1 MDAQRHA
8 EYYGMQRTFDE
19 LYAKSKAG
27 ETFTGL
33 MELVLSPDNIMLA
46 YRNIKTNTGSYTT
59 GTDKQNI
66 GDIGRLPPAEVIGK
80 IRKIVTGSEHGYR
93 PKPVRR
99 KDIPKPNGK
108 TRPLG
113 IPCIWDRL
121 VHQCIKQILEPICEA
136 KFSNN
141 SYGFRPNRSV
151 EHAISRTYSL
161 LQRAHLHYV
170 LEFDIKGFFDNV
182 NHSKLMV
189 ANDPNVFN
197 LLCNCG
203 TPQDYYSLPYMTQI
217 ATADPTSVDQTRRR
231 VKAYKAL
238 MGDYFPVTADHN
250 NIWYPS
256 AVGTGSV
263 LIEKRDLSGTAKEEY
278 EKWLG
283 IADTVQLQK
292 GRFIGDLY
300 SYGFDPYETYV
311 VEKDGV
317 MYYAF
322 YKDGSKYSPTG
333 YPDIELKGLDP
344 NKMYRIV
351 DYVNDRVVATNL
363 MGDNAVFNTRFSD
376 YLLVK
381 AVEISEPDPEPVDP
395 DYGFTSVDD
404 RDEALIYTG
413 TWHDD
418 NNASFSEGTARY
430 TNSTDASVVFSFTGT
445 SIRWYGQRDTNFGT
459 AEVYLDDE
467 LKTTVDANGAAEA
480 GVCLFEALD
489 LPAAEHTIK
498 IVCKSGVIDID
509 RFAYE
514 AATLEPIYEKV
525 DALSDRIT
533 YVGNWEEYHNSEFY
547 MGNAMRTDEAGAYAE
562 LTFRGTAVR
571 LYAEMSFNFGTAD
584 VYLDGELVENIIL
597 YGQEATG
604 QLMFERTGL
613 EEGEHTIRLVQ
624 NAWNINL
631 DYISYLPEQDQP
643 TPPETT
649 VTVDAMDAQL
659 VYTGVW
665 NDDYHDVFQEG
676 TARYAISAGASVE
689 FEFTGSEIRWYGQ
702 NDSNFGVASVYIDN
716 EFVQQVNVNGAAA
729 VGKLL
734 FQKTD
739 LPAGSHTIRIV
750 CDTPV
755 IDLDYLTYTTKA

>member
-1 MDAQRHA
+1 MWSMPECYNPAHNHA
-8 EYYGMQRTFDE
+8 
-19 LYAKSKAG
+19 
-27 ETFTGL
+27 
-33 MELVLSPDNIMLA
+33 SPEESTEKQSEI
-46 YRNIKTNTGSYTT
+46 YRVSY
-59 GTDKQNI
+59 
-66 GDIGRLPPAEVIGK
+66 
-80 IRKIVTGSEHGYR
+80 
-93 PKPVRR
+93 
-99 KDIPKPNGK
+99 
-108 TRPLG
+108 
-113 IPCIWDRL
+113 
-121 VHQCIKQILEPICEA
+121 EA
-136 KFSNN
+136 
-141 SYGFRPNRSV
+141 
-151 EHAISRTYSL
+151 
-161 LQRAHLHYV
+161 
-170 LEFDIKGFFDNV
+170 
-182 NHSKLMV
+182 MV